1 MLWKLDREV
10 ACFELLFDECE
21 EPLGVCAID
30 HAMVETEGKIGH
42 PTNADE
48 VVAVGCSHDFGLF
61 FNLADTENCQ
71 LRLVDDRR
79 SEQAAEHAWVRD
91 REGAAGHFVGFQL
104 LGPGAV
110 SKIICSACESGN
122 AQIVSAF

>member
-1 MLWKLDREV
+1 GE
-10 ACFELLFDECE
+10 
-21 EPLGVCAID
+21 
-30 HAMVETEGKIGH
+30 IGH
-42 PTNADE
+42 PANADE
-48 VVAVGCSHDFGLF
+48 VVAVGCSHDFGPF

-122 AQIVSAF
+122 AQIVSAFDYGNNQTPVECDGHPEIDVLLVNDLLAIYLCVE